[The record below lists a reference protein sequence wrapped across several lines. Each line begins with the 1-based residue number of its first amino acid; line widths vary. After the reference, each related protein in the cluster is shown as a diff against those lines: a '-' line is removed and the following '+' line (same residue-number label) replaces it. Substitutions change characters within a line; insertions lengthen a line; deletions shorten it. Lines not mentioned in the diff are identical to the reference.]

1 MGRVSRD
8 RARAVLAEYEL
19 ALSRSQLSESS
30 RRLYRSRVA
39 GYLRW
44 LVESGVRLPRDPFG
58 DVSARND
65 AVREYRVWLKNERQ
79 VRASTVN
86 AALTAL
92 DHFYTHLQLGPI
104 PHPREELDS
113 GARRVLDSD
122 EQREF
127 LRAVEKHLSAR
138 DKAVAYALFYTGLRV
153 AELVSLDLPH
163 LRRNADN
170 TLIAITMPARELP
183 LEEPSGP
190 VLGQWLDERQL
201 WTNADQTPA
210 VFINQ
215 RGGRLTDR
223 SVDDLIVRTSSAAGL
238 NTTSNVTPKVLRRT
252 FAHRM
257 VNRGTD
263 LERLATLLG
272 HRRIDTTS
280 RYIETGSV
288 D

>member
-1 MGRVSRD
+1 
-8 RARAVLAEYEL
+8 VLAEYDIVL
-19 ALSRSQLSESS
+19 GRSALSDSS
-30 RRLYRSRVA
+30 RRLYRSRVS

-44 LVESGVRLPRDPFG
+44 LTETGMALPRDPFG
-58 DVSARND
+58 DASARND
-65 AVREYRVWLKNERQ
+65 AVREYRIWLKDERQ
-79 VRASTVN
+79 LRPSTIN

-92 DHFYTHLQLGPI
+92 DHFYTHLQLGPV
-104 PHPREELDS
+104 PNPREELDS
-113 GARRVLDSD
+113 GARRILDVD

-127 LRAVEKHLSAR
+127 LRAVEKHLTAR

-153 AELVSLDLPH
+153 AELVMLDLPH

-170 TLIAITMPARELP
+170 TLIAITMPPRELP

-190 VLGQWLDERQL
+190 VLGQWLDERQQ
-201 WTNADQTPA
+201 WTNAGRTPA

-215 RGGRLTDR
+215 RGGRLSDR

-257 VNRGTD
+257 VRRGTD
-263 LERLATLLG
+263 LERLADLLG
-272 HRRIDTTS
+272 HRRLDTTR
-280 RYIETGSV
+280 RYLATG
-288 D
+288 

>member
-8 RARAVLAEYEL
+8 RARAVLAEYDL
-19 ALSRSQLSESS
+19 ALSRSGLSDSS

-44 LVESGVRLPRDPFG
+44 LVESDSASPGDPFG
-58 DVSARND
+58 DAPARND
-65 AVREYRVWLKNERQ
+65 AVREYRMWLKNERQ
-79 VRASTVN
+79 VRPSTVN

-113 GARRVLDSD
+113 GARRILDRD
-122 EQREF
+122 EQQEF
-127 LRAVEKHLSAR
+127 LRAVEKNLSAR

-153 AELVSLDLPH
+153 AELVTLDLPH
-163 LRRNADN
+163 LRRNSDD
-170 TLIAITMPARELP
+170 TLIAITMPPRELP

-190 VLGQWLDERQL
+190 VLRQWLDERQQ
-201 WTNADQTPA
+201 WTNAEHTPA

-223 SVDDLIVRTSSAAGL
+223 SVDDLIVRTSAAAGL
-238 NTTSNVTPKVLRRT
+238 NTTSGAAPVTPKVLRRT

-263 LERLATLLG
+263 LERLAILLG
-272 HRRIDTTS
+272 HRRVDTTR
-280 RYIETGSV
+280 RYIETG
-288 D
+288 